1 MLEEVLCVIG
11 YTLRLVHFVAFVAV
25 RMTLLLFVC
34 LFVCLHA
41 PNENQIDYLS
51 YCLLVAFALLFVFDS
66 LFLLSD
72 SKKSINNSSET
83 NIDD

>member
-1 MLEEVLCVIG
+1 MRYWLYFATCTLCCFCCCAYDFAI
-11 YTLRLVHFVAFVAV
+11 
-25 RMTLLLFVC
+25 VC
-34 LFVCLHA
+34 LLVCLHA